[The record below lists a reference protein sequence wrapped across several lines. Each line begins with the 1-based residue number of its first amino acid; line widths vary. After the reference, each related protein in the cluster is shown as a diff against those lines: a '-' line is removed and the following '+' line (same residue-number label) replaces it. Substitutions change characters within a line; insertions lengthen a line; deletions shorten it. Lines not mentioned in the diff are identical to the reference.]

1 MYADYTILTDGVLFN
16 DSKIYNSDSVSSKK
30 IKYINDKD
38 DKDNHNNDKDKDKNI
53 KTNLKKKEIINDDN
67 YLFLFY
73 C

>member
-1 MYADYTILTDGVLFN
+1 MYAEYTILADGVLFN
-16 DSKIYNSDSVSSKK
+16 DTKIYNSESISSKK
-30 IKYINDKD
+30 IKHITYDNSKD
-38 DKDNHNNDKDKDKNI
+38 DNNKDNKNIKI

>member
-16 DSKIYNSDSVSSKK
+16 DNKIYNSDSVSSKK
-30 IKYINDKD
+30 IKNIS
-38 DKDNHNNDKDKDKNI
+38 DKDNKDDNDKDKNKNT
-53 KTNLKKKEIINDDN
+53 KTNLKKKEIIDDN

>member
-16 DSKIYNSDSVSSKK
+16 DNKIYNSESVSSKK
-30 IKYINDKD
+30 IKNIS
-38 DKDNHNNDKDKDKNI
+38 DKDNKYNDKDKNKNI
-53 KTNLKKKEIINDDN
+53 KNNLKKEIIDDN